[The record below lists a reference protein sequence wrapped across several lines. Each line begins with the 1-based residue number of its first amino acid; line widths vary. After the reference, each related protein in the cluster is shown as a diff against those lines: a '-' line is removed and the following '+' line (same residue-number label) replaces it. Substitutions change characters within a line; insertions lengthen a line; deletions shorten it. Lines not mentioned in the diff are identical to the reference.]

1 MMSGSHH
8 SPALPDAGARQRA
21 LLDYGATLLVEAGAG
36 SGKTALM
43 AGRVALML
51 AHGIRPRDVVAVT
64 FTEAA
69 AAELLER
76 IERFVTA
83 LKAGSIPP
91 ELELALPTRLLEG
104 QRAAIATA
112 AEALDEITCTTI
124 HGFCQQ
130 LIKPYPIEAGID
142 PGATIIDPVAADLAY
157 QDLMTAWLSARF
169 GRARGDDGLGR
180 IPPMQGLGSED
191 DFFAELLAIE
201 PDDVVTLIGDAANF
215 LRIKRTAR
223 APRAEPDTDVLRRL
237 SEGIRDFAD
246 WYAACG
252 IEEQATAECVADLE
266 RLRVML
272 DGALNAPMTGRV
284 LARLLL
290 QEPPACCHGSQAR
303 FKVWQNKGKWQ
314 TASCEAGFAK
324 ARGEQ
329 LCAAA
334 KAIYDRCS
342 DAYQSFRTNIAAA
355 ALARFVGEFDSLT
368 ALYADYKRQAALLD
382 FDDLLHHARNLLLRD
397 PGVRQ
402 ALARRYPRILVDE
415 FQDTD
420 PLQAE
425 ILWLLCGQGAE
436 DEPWTAR
443 RLRPGSLFLV
453 GDPKQAIY
461 RFRGA
466 DVDTYLE
473 AKRALLAQDPDSII
487 EITANFRSR
496 APILEF
502 ANDRFQPLLSEAAG
516 QPGFTPLAATRA
528 ASPDGHAVA
537 CFEVPIDD
545 SHKDDNGKLNGDLVR
560 EQEAGIVAA
569 IVQRLIGNYQIWDK
583 QRQTMRVC
591 RAGDIALLAPT
602 GASLWRYERAL
613 EHRHVPVASQAGKG
627 FFRRQEVQDL
637 IALSRAIADRRDT
650 LAFGALLR
658 GPLVGL
664 TEEEIA
670 DAIAALPAREDGPPP
685 RLHLW
690 TDRTAITHPILNR
703 SLEVLQ
709 SLARKARMTT
719 PYQLLAEAIEELNIR
734 PILRSRY
741 RLAPERALANA
752 ELFLEM
758 ARAYDGRGLTAF
770 TQAMRRNWDDTE
782 AQVEGR
788 PDAEAD
794 SVPILTMHL
803 AKGLE
808 WPVVIPINSP
818 TELYD
823 DTSFLHRRSDDT
835 VHFKLLDQ
843 APADYEAV
851 KITEREQLR
860 RERVRLWYVAITRAC
875 DLLLLPQQSERKA
888 NDWMSIVDLR
898 LDDLPSFDPHAIEY
912 APDIPDVEEPHN
924 AQDETTW
931 ASEAAIIAATRRS
944 IVWRSPSRHE
954 MPVGA
959 APPPD
964 RDEIFSDA
972 AALSEQ
978 LPFSSDNAAV
988 AGAIRGGRERGLV
1001 VHKLLEEVLTGETAD
1016 HAEPLEIRARALL
1029 AQLGISEA
1037 ARPEDG
1043 PHAPELAATTLRALA
1058 IPEIAACRSRLLP
1071 ELTVFSAQ
1079 ANDDRAIYVGGVA
1092 DAVAYQPRG
1101 AIDLVVDWKTDVS
1114 PSAQQI
1120 DLYREQMRDYLVA
1133 TGAREGLL
1141 VFVTTGQLVR
1151 VRPKVP
1157 LRSANASSVAAQL
1170 QIPFE

>member
-1 MMSGSHH
+1 MPNTHH
-8 SPALPDAGARQRA
+8 PPALPDAGARQRA
-21 LLDYGATLLVEAGAG
+21 LLDYDATLLVEAGAG

-51 AHGIRPRDVVAVT
+51 AHGIQPRDIVAIT

-76 IERFVTA
+76 IQRFVDLLKNGTVPPA
-83 LKAGSIPP
+83 LEI
-91 ELELALPTRLLEG
+91 ALPAGLSAG

-112 AEALDEITCTTI
+112 AAALDEITCTTI

-130 LIKPYPIEAGID
+130 LVKPYPIEAGID
-142 PGATIIDPVAADLAY
+142 PGATIVDPATADLAY
-157 QDLMTAWLSARF
+157 QDLMTAWLSTRF
-169 GRARGDDGLGR
+169 GRTRGDDGLGR
-180 IPPMQGLGSED
+180 IPPMGNLGGED

-201 PDDVVTLIGDAANF
+201 PDEVVSFIGAAANF
-215 LRIKRTAR
+215 FRIKRTAR
-223 APRAEPDTDVLRRL
+223 APGAELHIDVLRRL
-237 SEGIRDFAD
+237 SQGIRDFAD
-246 WYAACG
+246 WYAGCG
-252 IEEQATAECVADLE
+252 IAEPATAECVADLAQF
-266 RLRVML
+266 RAML
-272 DGALNAPMTGRV
+272 DDVLGAPITGRV
-284 LARLLL
+284 IVRLLRHL
-290 QEPPACCHGSQAR
+290 PPNCCHGTEPR
-303 FKVWQNKGKWQ
+303 FKAWQNKGKWQ
-314 TASCEAGFAK
+314 AAAAEAGFGR

-329 LCAAA
+329 FCAAA

-342 DAYQSFRTNIAAA
+342 DDYQSFTANIAGA
-355 ALARFVGEFDSLT
+355 ALARFVGEFDGLRD
-368 ALYADYKRQAALLD
+368 LYADYKRQAALLD
-382 FDDLLHHARNLLLRD
+382 FDDLLHHARDLLARD

-402 ALARRYPRILVDE
+402 ALARRYPRVLVDE

-425 ILWLLCGQGAE
+425 ILWLLCGDGDQSE
-436 DEPWTAR
+436 HWTAR

-473 AKRALLAQDPDSII
+473 AKRALLAQDAGSII

-496 APILEF
+496 APILAF

-516 QPGFTPLAATRA
+516 QLGFTPLAATRT
-528 ASPDGHAVA
+528 ASPDGPAVA

-545 SHKDDNGKLNGDLVR
+545 RHKDDKGKLNGDLVR
-560 EQEAGIVAA
+560 EHEAAIVAE

-613 EHRHVPVASQAGKG
+613 EYRHVPVASQAGKG

-664 TEEEIA
+664 SEEEIA
-670 DAIAALPAREDGPPP
+670 DAIAALPPREDGAPP

-690 TDRTAITHPILNR
+690 TDRSTIVHPILGHT
-703 SLEVLQ
+703 LEVLQ
-709 SLARKARMTT
+709 NLARKARTTT
-719 PYQLLAEAIEELNIR
+719 PYQILAEAIEELNIR
-734 PILRSRY
+734 PILRARY

-770 TQAMRRNWDDTE
+770 ALAMRRNWNDTE

-794 SVPILTMHL
+794 SVPIMTMHL

-808 WPVVIPINSP
+808 WPIVIPINSP

-835 VHFKLLDQ
+835 VHFKILDQ
-843 APADYEAV
+843 APADYETV
-851 KITEREQLR
+851 KSAERDQLR

-875 DLLLLPQQSERKA
+875 DLLLLPRQRERKG
-888 NDWMSIVDLR
+888 NDWMSIVDLK
-898 LDDLPSFDPHAIEY
+898 LDELPTFDHRGIVY
-912 APDIPDVEEPHN
+912 APKIAEVEEQRN
-924 AQDETTW
+924 TQDEAIW
-931 ASEAAIIAATRRS
+931 SSEAAIIAATRRS
-944 IVWRSPSRHE
+944 IVWRRPSRHE
-954 MPVGA
+954 MPHDT
-959 APPPD
+959 APPTE
-964 RDEIFSDA
+964 RDEIFADA
-972 AALSEQ
+972 AALSDQ
-978 LPFSSDNAAV
+978 LPPDPDASAV
-988 AGAIRGGRERGLV
+988 GTTIRGGRERGLV

-1016 HAEPLEIRARALL
+1016 QVEALKNRATALL
-1029 AQLGISEA
+1029 DQLSVPEA
-1037 ARPEDG
+1037 TRPEDG
-1043 PHAPELAATTLRALA
+1043 PNAPELAATTLRALA
-1058 IPEIAACRSRLLP
+1058 IPEIGACRSRLVP
-1071 ELTVFSAQ
+1071 ELTVFSA
-1079 ANDDRAIYVGGVA
+1079 RADGDSATYVGGIA
-1092 DAVAYQPRG
+1092 DAVAYLPLG
-1101 AIDLVVDWKTDVS
+1101 IIDLVVDWKTDVN
-1114 PSAQQI
+1114 PSVQQI
-1120 DLYREQMRDYLVA
+1120 DLYRAQILDYLTA
-1133 TGAREGLL
+1133 TGASEGLL
-1141 VFVTTGQLVR
+1141 VFATTGQVVR
-1151 VRPKVP
+1151 VQPALRP
-1157 LRSANASSVAAQL
+1157 SANAA
-1170 QIPFE
+1170 

>member
-1 MMSGSHH
+1 MMPDSHH
-8 SPALPDAGARQRA
+8 PPALPDASARQRA
-21 LLDYGATLLVEAGAG
+21 LLDYSATLLVEAGAG

-51 AHGIRPRDVVAVT
+51 AHGIQPRDIVAIT

-76 IERFVTA
+76 IQSFVDLLKNGIVPPA
-83 LKAGSIPP
+83 LEI
-91 ELELALPTRLLEG
+91 ALPVGLSAG
-104 QRAAIATA
+104 QGAAIATA
-112 AEALDEITCTTI
+112 KAALDEITCTTI

-130 LIKPYPIEAGID
+130 LIKPYPIEARID
-142 PGATIIDPVAADLAY
+142 PGATIIDPAAADLAY

-169 GRARGDDGLGR
+169 GRTRGDDGLGR
-180 IPPMQGLGSED
+180 IPPIANLGSED
-191 DFFAELLAIE
+191 DLFAELLAIE
-201 PDDVVTLIGDAANF
+201 PDEVVTLIGDAANF

-223 APRAEPDTDVLRRL
+223 APGAELDTEILRRL
-237 SEGIRDFAD
+237 SQGIRDFAD
-246 WYAACG
+246 WYAGCG
-252 IEEQATAECVADLE
+252 IAELATAECVADLTQF
-266 RLRVML
+266 RAML
-272 DGALNAPMTGRV
+272 DDALGAPITGRV
-284 LARLLL
+284 IVRLLCHL
-290 QEPPACCHGSQAR
+290 PPNCCHGSEPR
-303 FKVWQNKGKWQ
+303 FKAWQNKGKWQ
-314 TASCEAGFAK
+314 AAAAEAGFGR

-342 DAYQSFRTNIAAA
+342 DDYQSFTANIAAT
-355 ALARFVGEFDSLT
+355 ALSRFVGEFDRLR

-382 FDDLLHHARNLLLRD
+382 FDDLLHHARDLLDRN
-397 PGVRQ
+397 PGVRH
-402 ALARRYPRILVDE
+402 ALARRYPRVLVDE

-425 ILWLLCGQGAE
+425 ILWLLCGHGDQNE
-436 DEPWTAR
+436 HWTAR

-473 AKRALLAQDPDSII
+473 AKRALLAQDPGSVI

-496 APILEF
+496 APILAF
-502 ANDRFQPLLSEAAG
+502 ANDRFQPLLLEAAG

-528 ASPDGHAVA
+528 ASPDGPAVA

-545 SHKDDNGKLNGDLVR
+545 RHKDDKAKLSGDLVR
-560 EQEAGIVAA
+560 EHEAAIVAE

-613 EHRHVPVASQAGKG
+613 EYRHVPVASQAGKG

-664 TEEEIA
+664 SEEEIA
-670 DAIAALPAREDGPPP
+670 DAIAALPAREDGPPT

-690 TDRTAITHPILNR
+690 TDRSTITHPILGR
-703 SLEVLQ
+703 TLEVLQ
-709 SLARKARMTT
+709 NLARKARTTT
-719 PYQLLAEAIEELNIR
+719 PYQILAEAIEELNIR
-734 PILRSRY
+734 PILRTRY

-770 TQAMRRNWDDTE
+770 ALAMRRNWNDTE

-794 SVPILTMHL
+794 SVPIMTMHL

-808 WPVVIPINSP
+808 WPIVIPINSP

-843 APADYEAV
+843 APADYDAV
-851 KITEREQLR
+851 KAVERDQLR

-875 DLLLLPQQSERKA
+875 DLLLLPRQTERKA

-898 LDDLPSFDPHAIEY
+898 LDDLPTFDPRAIEY
-912 APDIPDVEEPHN
+912 APDLPDVAEPHN
-924 AQDETTW
+924 SQDETTW
-931 ASEAAIIAATRRS
+931 HSEAATIAATRRS

-954 MPVGA
+954 MPPGA

-964 RDEIFSDA
+964 RDEIFADA
-972 AALSEQ
+972 VALSEQ
-978 LPFSSDNAAV
+978 LPFEPDTAV
-988 AGAIRGGRERGLV
+988 SGTVRGSRERGLI

-1016 HAEPLEIRARALL
+1016 RAEALEIRARALL
-1029 AQLGISEA
+1029 AQLGTPEA

-1043 PHAPELAATTLRALA
+1043 PHAPELATTTLRALA
-1058 IPEIAACRSRLLP
+1058 IPEIAASRSRLVP

-1079 ANDDRAIYVGGVA
+1079 ADDDRTTYVGGVA
-1092 DAVAYQPRG
+1092 DALAYLPLG
-1101 AIDLVVDWKTDVS
+1101 IIDLVIDWKTDIS
-1114 PSAQQI
+1114 PSVQQI
-1120 DLYREQMRDYLVA
+1120 DLYRVQMRDYLTA
-1133 TGAREGLL
+1133 TGASEGLL

-1151 VRPKVP
+1151 VQPALQP
-1157 LRSANASSVAAQL
+1157 SPTANAA
-1170 QIPFE
+1170 

>member
-1 MMSGSHH
+1 MMPVSHH
-8 SPALPDAGARQRA
+8 PPPLPDAAARQRA

-51 AHGIRPRDVVAVT
+51 AHGIRPRDIVAIT

-76 IERFVTA
+76 IERFVASLRDGTV
-83 LKAGSIPP
+83 PP
-91 ELELALPTRLLEG
+91 ELKISLPTGLSVD
-104 QRAAIATA
+104 QRKAIAIA
-112 AEALDEITCTTI
+112 AGALDEITCTTI

-142 PGATIIDPVAADLAY
+142 PGATIIDPAAADLAY
-157 QDLMTAWLSARF
+157 QDLMTAWLSVRF
-169 GRARGDDGLGR
+169 GRTRGDDGLGR
-180 IPPMQGLGSED
+180 IPPMANLGSED

-201 PDDVVTLIGDAANF
+201 PDEVVTLIGATANF

-223 APRAEPDTDVLRRL
+223 APGAQLDTDVLRRL
-237 SEGIRDFAD
+237 SQGIRDFAD
-246 WYAACG
+246 WYAGCG
-252 IEEQATAECVADLE
+252 IAELVTAECVADLA
-266 RLRVML
+266 RFRAML
-272 DGALNAPMTGRV
+272 DDALSAPITGRV
-284 LARLLL
+284 IVRLLCHL
-290 QEPPACCHGSQAR
+290 PPNCCHGSESR
-303 FKVWQNKGKWQ
+303 FKAWQNKGKWQ
-314 TASCEAGFAK
+314 AAAAEAGFGR

-329 LCAAA
+329 LCSVA
-334 KAIYDRCS
+334 KVIYDRCS
-342 DAYQSFRTNIAAA
+342 DAYQSFTANIAGAA
-355 ALARFVGEFDSLT
+355 IARFGGEFDGLR

-382 FDDLLHHARNLLLRD
+382 FDDLLHHARDLLDRN

-402 ALARRYPRILVDE
+402 ALARRYPRVLVDE

-425 ILWLLCGQGAE
+425 ILWLLCGDGDQS
-436 DEPWTAR
+436 EPWTAH

-473 AKRALLAQDPDSII
+473 AKRALLAQDPGNLL

-496 APILEF
+496 APILAF

-528 ASPDGHAVA
+528 ASPDGPAVA

-545 SHKDDNGKLNGDLVR
+545 RHKDDKGKLNGDLVR
-560 EQEAGIVAA
+560 EHEAAIVAE

-613 EHRHVPVASQAGKG
+613 EYRHVPVASQAGKG

-664 TEEEIA
+664 SEEEIA

-690 TDRTAITHPILNR
+690 TDRNTITHPILGR
-703 SLEVLQ
+703 TLEVLQ
-709 SLARKARMTT
+709 NLARKARTTT
-719 PYQLLAEAIEELNIR
+719 PYQILAEAIEELNIR

-770 TQAMRRNWDDTE
+770 ALAMRRNWDDTE

-794 SVPILTMHL
+794 SVPIMTMHL

-843 APADYEAV
+843 APADYDAV
-851 KITEREQLR
+851 KAAERDQLR

-875 DLLLLPQQSERKA
+875 DLLLLPRQSERKG

-898 LDDLPSFDPHAIEY
+898 LDDLPSFDPLAIVY
-912 APDIPDVEEPHN
+912 APDLPDVAEPEN
-924 AQDETTW
+924 NQDEATW
-931 ASEAAIIAATRRS
+931 RGEAAAIAATRRS

-954 MPVGA
+954 IPHGL
-959 APPPD
+959 APPAE
-964 RDEIFSDA
+964 RDEISADSA
-972 AALSEQ
+972 TLSEQ
-978 LPFSSDNAAV
+978 LPSALDNAGV
-988 AGAIRGGRERGLV
+988 AGAVRGGPERGLV

-1016 HAEPLEIRARALL
+1016 HADALEIRARVLL
-1029 AQLGISEA
+1029 AELGISEA

-1043 PHAPELAATTLRALA
+1043 PHAPELAATTLRALGM
-1058 IPEIAACRSRLLP
+1058 PEIAACRSRLVP
-1071 ELTVFSAQ
+1071 EMTVFSA
-1079 ANDDRAIYVGGVA
+1079 RADGDSTIYVGGVA
-1092 DAVAYQPRG
+1092 DAVAYQATG
-1101 AIDLVVDWKTDVS
+1101 AINLVIDWKTDVS
-1114 PSAQQI
+1114 PAAQQI
-1120 DLYREQMRDYLVA
+1120 ELYREQLRDYLVA
-1133 TGAREGLL
+1133 TGAPEGLIL
-1141 VFVTTGQLVR
+1141 FVTTGQLVR

-1157 LRSANASSVAAQL
+1157 LRSAVVSPAVAQL
-1170 QIPFE
+1170 EIPFE

>member
-1 MMSGSHH
+1 MMPGSQH

-21 LLDYGATLLVEAGAG
+21 LLDYDATLLVEAGAG

-43 AGRVALML
+43 AGRVVLML
-51 AHGIRPRDVVAVT
+51 THGIRPRDIVAIT

-76 IERFVTA
+76 IERFVASLTA
-83 LKAGSIPP
+83 GNVPR
-91 ELELALPTRLLEG
+91 ELDQALPAGLSQG
-104 QRAAIATA
+104 QRAAIAA
-112 AEALDEITCTTI
+112 AATALDEITCTTI

-130 LIKPYPIEAGID
+130 LIKPYPIEARID
-142 PGATIIDPVAADLAY
+142 PGATIVDPVAADLAY

-191 DFFAELLAIE
+191 DFFAKLLAIE

-215 LRIKRTAR
+215 LRIKRTAH
-223 APRAEPDTDVLRRL
+223 APRAELDMGVLRRL

-252 IEEQATAECVADLE
+252 IEEPATAGCVADLE
-266 RLRVML
+266 RLRVAL
-272 DGALNAPMTGRV
+272 DDALNSPMTGRV

-290 QEPPACCHGSQAR
+290 QEPPACCHGSEAR

-314 TASCEAGFAK
+314 AAASVAGFAK

-342 DAYQSFRTNIAAA
+342 DAYRSFKANIAAA
-355 ALARFVGEFDSLT
+355 ALARFVGEFDSLR

-382 FDDLLHHARNLLLRD
+382 FDDLLHHARDLLAGNT
-397 PGVRQ
+397 GVRQ
-402 ALARRYPRILVDE
+402 ALARRYPRVLVDE

-425 ILWLLCGQGAE
+425 ILWLLCGEGAE

-443 RLRPGSLFLV
+443 RLRAGSLFLV

-487 EITANFRSR
+487 EITANFRSQ
-496 APILEF
+496 ATILEF

-516 QPGFTPLAATRA
+516 QPGFTPLAPTRT
-528 ASPDGHAVA
+528 ASPTGPAVA
-537 CFEVPIDD
+537 CFEVLIDN
-545 SHKDDNGKLNGDLVR
+545 SHKDDKGRLDGDLVR

-583 QRQTMRVC
+583 HRQAMRVC

-613 EHRHVPVASQAGKG
+613 ERRHVPVASQAGKG

-670 DAIAALPAREDGPPP
+670 DATAALPAREDGPPP

-690 TDRTAITHPILNR
+690 TDRTAITHPILDR
-703 SLEVLQ
+703 TLEVLQ
-709 SLARKARMTT
+709 NLARKARTTT

-770 TQAMRRNWDDTE
+770 TQAMRRNWEDTE

-794 SVPILTMHL
+794 SVPIITMHL

-823 DTSFLHRRSDDT
+823 DTTFLHRRSDDT

-843 APADYEAV
+843 APADYELV
-851 KITEREQLR
+851 KAAEREQLR

-875 DLLLLPQQSERKA
+875 DLLLLPRHSQRKA
-888 NDWMSIVDLR
+888 NDWMSIVDLK
-898 LDDLPSFDPHAIEY
+898 LDELPTFDHREIVY
-912 APDIPDVEEPHN
+912 LPDIPEREEPQN
-924 AQDETTW
+924 AQDEAIW
-931 ASEAAIIAATRRS
+931 RNEAAAIAAVRRS
-944 IVWRSPSRHE
+944 IIWRSPSRHE
-954 MPVGA
+954 MPA
-959 APPPD
+959 NEPPPTT

-972 AALSEQ
+972 AALSER
-978 LPFSSDNAAV
+978 LSAASEIAGV
-988 AGAIRGGRERGLV
+988 SGAIRGSRERGLV
-1001 VHKLLEEVLTGETAD
+1001 AHKLLEEVLTGETAD
-1016 HAEPLEIRARALL
+1016 RAEALETRSRALL

-1037 ARPEDG
+1037 TRPEDG
-1043 PHAPELAATTLRALA
+1043 PHAPELAATVLRALA
-1058 IPEIAACRSRLLP
+1058 IPEIAACRSRLVP

-1079 ANDDRAIYVGGVA
+1079 ADDDHTTYVGGVA
-1092 DAVAYQPRG
+1092 DALAYLPLG
-1101 AIDLVVDWKTDVS
+1101 IIDLVIDWKTDVS
-1114 PSAQQI
+1114 PTVQQI
-1120 DLYREQMRDYLVA
+1120 DLYRAQMRDYLAA
-1133 TGAREGLL
+1133 TAASEGLL

-1151 VRPKVP
+1151 VKPAFQLP
-1157 LRSANASSVAAQL
+1157 PAAANAA
-1170 QIPFE
+1170 